1 MVHPVYIY
9 IYIKDKNKH
18 FYIINIYI
26 FYYIYIY
33 IYIIIYI
40 YYIINIYILY
50 IYIYREIFETPKK
63 KWSRQANPRYI
74 GDCTD
79 FRTPRRA
86 VRNWK
91 IAMSYINLQRKK
103 IVMAQKKNCLKK
115 KIINLETMIAI
126 LKSKKL
132 VSDDT
137 AQILSVSKITS
148 N

>member
-1 MVHPVYIY
+1 VCVYICVCVC
-9 IYIKDKNKH
+9 
-18 FYIINIYI
+18 
-26 FYYIYIY
+26 
-33 IYIIIYI
+33 
-40 YYIINIYILY
+40 
-50 IYIYREIFETPKK
+50 REIFETPKK
-63 KWSRQANPRYI
+63 KWSRQTNPRYV

-91 IAMSYINLQRKK
+91 IAMSYINSQRKK
-103 IVMAQKKNCLKK
+103 IVMEQKKNNRVKK
-115 KIINLETMIAI
+115 KIIDLESMIAI